1 MSASRWYTGALDVS
15 DWLQDPDKSL
25 QDLLLPSI
33 FTRLQKK
40 DEQDNDPANGVPA
53 GEEPVKYPEI
63 LPILPL
69 RGVVVYPQTA
79 VPLTIGQM
87 RSIKLVDEVSVT
99 PGKLIGLIAARNP
112 EIEEPGPADL
122 YAVGTIATIHQLF
135 RVPDN
140 SIRLLVQGLARF
152 RLGEFVQNDP
162 YLKAKVE
169 VVPETVEAGLEIDA
183 LARSARDQF
192 EQISTLTPSIPR
204 ELVASITSLEDPLQ
218 TAYTIANFQR
228 MSCRTRRLYSNWIRP
243 RPSLKNW
250 STCWCARPMC

>member
-15 DWLQDPDKSL
+15 VWLQDPDKSL
-25 QDLLLPSI
+25 KDLLLPSI

-40 DEQDNDPANGVPA
+40 DEQDKDPANGVPA

-112 EIEEPGPADL
+112 EIEEPGPGDL
-122 YAVGTIATIHQLF
+122 YAVGTIATVHQLF

-140 SIRLLVQGLARF
+140 TIRLLVQGLARF
-152 RLGEFVQNDP
+152 RLGEFV
-162 YLKAKVE
+162 
-169 VVPETVEAGLEIDA
+169 
-183 LARSARDQF
+183 
-192 EQISTLTPSIPR
+192 
-204 ELVASITSLEDPLQ
+204 
-218 TAYTIANFQR
+218 
-228 MSCRTRRLYSNWIRP
+228 
-243 RPSLKNW
+243 
-250 STCWCARPMC
+250 